1 MKKESKGLGDTVAK
15 ITKATGIDKLVKF
28 VAGEDCG
35 CEERK
40 QKLNELFPYTKP
52 KCLTEEEFNTL
63 DTYFKK
69 NTDTLT
75 SEEQEQL
82 LIINNRVL
90 NEQRTISS
98 CISCLRDLVIKL
110 KQIYNEYQKENLSVE
125 EETIVK

>member
-75 SEEQEQL
+75 SEEQQQF

-110 KQIYNEYQKENLSVE
+110 KQIYDEYQKENLNTE